1 MQEAI
6 NKIQL
11 TLKLK
16 DELIEEEEL
25 EELGN
30 EGKFTNVATAFQ

>member
-1 MQEAI
+1 MKWMDNMQESS

-16 DELIEEEEL
+16 DELMEEEEL
-25 EELGN
+25 
-30 EGKFTNVATAFQ
+30 